1 MSLFIDAT
9 QPNTVVSAVSFGEP
23 KVNKSGGKNVALF
36 DKNRRAI
43 FTFVTPETDTYGV
56 NTNQFDEGKPPTY
69 DMTLQLNRTEKCMIF
84 TQNMLDMER
93 VILDEALKNSKKWFG
108 KQLSKEVLQE
118 FWTPFVK
125 FPKNKET
132 GEVDPSKSP
141 TLRLKFGYYDG
152 EFKNIEVYN
161 TSSELIYPK
170 ANVDLPGLI
179 PKGSE
184 VKCLVR
190 LNGIWFAG
198 GKFGLTG
205 KPIQIIVRPKTRLM
219 PGVCQMSMA
228 MSTSNEDDDEMPE
241 NGPTE
246 TTETSTM
253 NVTVA
258 DSDEEDEDPDSEYSK
273 AATPDS
279 VVESGAAEVSSVET
293 PTAPVKRRTR
303 VVKGKDGN

>member
-9 QPNTVVSAVSFGEP
+9 QPNSVVSTISFGEP
-23 KVNKSGGKNVALF
+23 KVNKSGGKNVAVF

-56 NTNQFDEGKPPTY
+56 NANQFDEGKPPTY
-69 DMTLQLNRTEKCMIF
+69 DMTLQLNRGEKCMAF

-93 VILDEALKNSKKWFG
+93 FILDEALKNSKKWFG

-132 GEVDPSKSP
+132 GEVDPAKSP
-141 TLRLKFGYYDG
+141 TIRLKFAYFDG

-161 TSSELIYPK
+161 TSSELIFPK
-170 ANVDLPGLI
+170 TGVDLPQLI

-219 PGVCQMSMA
+219 PGVCQMTMS
-228 MSTSNEDDDEMPE
+228 MSTSTNDEDEVMPDE
-241 NGPTE
+241 NAN
-246 TTETSTM
+246 TSM
-253 NVTVA
+253 NVAVA
-258 DSDEEDEDPDSEYSK
+258 DSDEEDEDPDAEYKS
-273 AATPDS
+273 TTEPTT
-279 VVESGAAEVSSVET
+279 ESTIET
-293 PTAPVKRRTR
+293 TTENTGVPPVPVKRRTR
-303 VVKGKDGN
+303 VVKGKE

>member
-1 MSLFIDAT
+1 MSTFIDAT
-9 QPNTVVSAVSFGEP
+9 VSNTVVPAVSFGEP
-23 KVNKSGGKNVALF
+23 KVNKSGGKNVAIF

-56 NTNQFDEGKPPTY
+56 NTNQFDEGKPPSY
-69 DMTLQLNRTEKCMIF
+69 DMTLQLNRGEKCMAF

-93 VILDEALKNSKKWFG
+93 FILDEALKNSKKWFG

-141 TLRLKFGYYDG
+141 TIRLKFGYYDG

-170 ANVDLPGLI
+170 TGVDLPQLI

-205 KPIQIIVRPKTRLM
+205 KPIQIIVRPKTRIM
-219 PGVCQMSMA
+219 PGVCQMTMA
-228 MSTSNEDDDEMPE
+228 SASSTPDEDEVMPDEQ
-241 NGPTE
+241 PTE
-246 TTETSTM
+246 TSATM

-258 DSDEEDEDPDSEYSK
+258 DSDEEDEDPDNEYK
-273 AATPDS
+273 APTAES
-279 VVESGAAEVSSVET
+279 VTASADET
-293 PTAPVKRRTR
+293 TTEPPSAPVKRRTR
-303 VVKGKDGN
+303 VVKGKE

>member
-23 KVNKSGGKNVALF
+23 KVNKSGGKNVAIF

-56 NTNQFDEGKPPTY
+56 NANQFDEGKPPTY
-69 DMTLQLNRTEKCMIF
+69 DMTLQLNRGEKCMAF

-93 VILDEALKNSKKWFG
+93 FILDEALKNSKKWFG

-132 GEVDPSKSP
+132 GEVDPAKSP
-141 TLRLKFGYYDG
+141 TIRLKFAYFDG

-170 ANVDLPGLI
+170 TGVELPGLI

-219 PGVCQMSMA
+219 PGVCQMTMS
-228 MSTSNEDDDEMPE
+228 MSTSSPDDEEEVMPE
-241 NGPTE
+241 AAAE
-246 TTETSTM
+246 SSSTM

-258 DSDEEDEDPDSEYSK
+258 DSDEEDEDPDAEYSK
-273 AATPDS
+273 AAATDSTP
-279 VVESGAAEVSSVET
+279 ESGAAEST
-293 PTAPVKRRTR
+293 TAPPAPVKRRTR
-303 VVKGKDGN
+303 VVKA

>member
-9 QPNTVVSAVSFGEP
+9 QPNSVVSSVSFGEP
-23 KVNKSGGKNVALF
+23 KVNKSGGKNVAVF

-56 NTNQFDEGKPPTY
+56 NANQFDEGKPPTY
-69 DMTLQLNRTEKCMIF
+69 DMTLQLNRSEKSMAF
-84 TQNMLDMER
+84 AQNMLDMER

-132 GEVDPSKSP
+132 GELDPSKSP
-141 TLRLKFGYYDG
+141 TIRLKFAYYDG

-170 ANVDLPGLI
+170 TGVELPPLI

-219 PGVCQMSMA
+219 PGVCQMSM
-228 MSTSNEDDDEMPE
+228 STSTHEDDEEMPE
-241 NGPTE
+241 NGPVE
-246 TTETSTM
+246 TSSTM

-258 DSDEEDEDPDSEYSK
+258 DSDEEDEDPDNEYAK
-273 AATPDS
+273 VTTPDS
-279 VVESGAAEVSSVET
+279 VQESGAAENNSAEAPS
-293 PTAPVKRRTR
+293 APVKRRTR
-303 VVKGKDGN
+303 VVKGKD